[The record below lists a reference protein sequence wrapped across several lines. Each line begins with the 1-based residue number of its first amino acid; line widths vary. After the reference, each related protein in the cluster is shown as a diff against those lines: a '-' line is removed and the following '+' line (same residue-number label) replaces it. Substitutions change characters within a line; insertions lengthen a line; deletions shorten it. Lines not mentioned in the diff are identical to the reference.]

1 MTTEQMGLAEYI
13 KEVERPKPPLCNWPS
28 VPTSLYCRLTGNELV
43 QTARAAEKCPDY
55 IAELY
60 IGHRVR
66 PSCVFCRH
74 SVNPKVDPSFTIPEN
89 ENGEQ
94 TYIS

>member
-1 MTTEQMGLAEYI
+1 MGLAEYI

-28 VPTSLYCRLTGNELV
+28 VSTSLYCRLSGFEICR
-43 QTARAAEKCPDY
+43 TARAEGCSDY

-74 SVNPKVDPSFTIPEN
+74 SVNPKLDPDFKIPQDEN
-89 ENGEQ
+89 EEQ
-94 TYIS
+94 TYISE

>member
-1 MTTEQMGLAEYI
+1 MTTEQKGLAEYI
-13 KEVERPKPPLCNWPS
+13 KVEREKPILSKWAS
-28 VPTSLYCRLTGNELV
+28 VPTSLYCRVTGYELV
-43 QTARAAEKCPDY
+43 QTARAAEGCSDY

-60 IGHRVR
+60 IGSRVR

-74 SVNPKVDPSFTIPEN
+74 SVNPKVDPSFKIPEN
-89 ENGEQ
+89 ENAEQ